1 MPATT
6 PAPQQVMQPPVIYTR
21 LFSDE
26 AGESHLETAT
36 MTVAHEQFAPPAPP
50 LDVSPTTRATE
61 WRLLRFAPDW
71 VGGWHCSPCRQW
83 MFVMAGAATVRTSDG
98 NQCDLKAGSICL
110 LEDTR
115 GKGHLTTIIG
125 GDEVLLVAVHLP
137 DDAPAASPC

>member
-6 PAPQQVMQPPVIYTR
+6 PVPQQAMQQPVTYTR

-36 MTVAHEQFAPPAPP
+36 MTVAPQQFAPPAPP
-50 LDVSPTTRATE
+50 LDVSPTARATE

-98 NQCDLKAGSICL
+98 SQCDLKAGSICL